1 MHVVFRIKD
10 TDGKRTD
17 IKKKDLRE
25 IRTGFCNELI
35 LKGYDVKATHK
46 QTQGLNQSIKDAHA
60 SAPKRQ
66 KGVYEVVDVGY
77 DHYQHDKS
85 SPNNTS
91 LNSRRNKV

>member
-1 MHVVFRIKD
+1 M
-10 TDGKRTD
+10 
-17 IKKKDLRE
+17 
-25 IRTGFCNELI
+25 
-35 LKGYDVKATHK
+35 KGYDVKATHK

-85 SPNNTS
+85 KPKQHFLKLKT
-91 LNSRRNKV
+91 LNKGVEKNLLGRWFWRFGTA